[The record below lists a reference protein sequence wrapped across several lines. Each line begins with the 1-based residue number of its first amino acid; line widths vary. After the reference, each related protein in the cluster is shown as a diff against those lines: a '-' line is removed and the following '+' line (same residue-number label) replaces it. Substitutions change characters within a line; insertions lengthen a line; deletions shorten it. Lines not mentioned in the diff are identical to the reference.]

1 MCEQMGYRRK
11 ACWNSCRPGCR
22 VGAVTLG
29 ERGMLWYGEDGKIRE
44 LASLVCR
51 PSASW
56 TLGAGDVF
64 HGAYVWSYLNRPELP
79 WSEHSRLPARRRRT
93 RSSIWATRR
102 GCPAWKM
109 LNAR

>member
-1 MCEQMGYRRK
+1 
-11 ACWNSCRPGCR
+11 
-22 VGAVTLG
+22 
-29 ERGMLWYGEDGKIRE
+29 MLWYGEDGKIRE
-44 LASLVCR
+44 LASLGVPAER
-51 PSASW
+51 MDTS
-56 TLGAGDVF
+56 GAGDVF

-79 WSEHSRLPARRRRT
+79 WSEHFTFAARRRRT